1 MSALKNKLGNYIA
14 KHIYPQ
20 TTFAKAILCKINKNK
35 ACTILDVPC
44 GNGETSWHLATL
56 KNAKVNGYDI
66 EETSIGKAQKNFVVS
81 NLTYA
86 TQDIHTALTLHTNV
100 NYVCIINSLFLLP
113 NPETLVTKAYKALA
127 KDGKLFIIIPNTE
140 GKNYTYF
147 KQSGQDYVN
156 TLVLNYNQINNW
168 FATLNIAVSSVIPIA
183 YAHHYNRKDTR
194 LMSVLA
200 HFYLEIIN
208 YVQTKLK
215 IGRPNYFLIT
225 LDKK

>member
-1 MSALKNKLGNYIA
+1 MSVLKNKLGNYIA
-14 KHIYPQ
+14 KNIYPQ
-20 TTFAKAILCKINKNK
+20 TAFAKAILCEINKNE

-56 KNAKVNGYDI
+56 KSAKVNGYDI
-66 EETSIGKAQKNFVVS
+66 SNEAIHSAEKNFVEP
-81 NLTYA
+81 NLTYSIL
-86 TQDIHTALTLHTNV
+86 DIHTALNVHNNV
-100 NYVCIINSLFLLP
+100 NYICIINSLFLLP
-113 NPETLVTKAYKALA
+113 NPETLVTSAYNTLA
-127 KDGKLFIIIPNTE
+127 KGGKLFIIIPNTE

-168 FATLNIAVSSVIPIA
+168 FATLNIGVSSVIPIA

-215 IGRPNYFLIT
+215 IGKPNYFLIT

>member
-1 MSALKNKLGNYIA
+1 MSALKNKLSNYIA

-20 TTFAKAILCKINKNK
+20 TIFAQAILSQINKNEP
-35 ACTILDVPC
+35 CTILDAPC

-56 KNAKVNGYDI
+56 KKAKVNGYDI
-66 EETSIGKAQKNFVVS
+66 DETSIRNAQKNFVAP

-86 TQDIHTALTLHTNV
+86 TQDIHTALTLLTNV
-100 NYVCIINSLFLLP
+100 NYVCVINSLFLLP
-113 NPETLVTKAYKALA
+113 NPETIVTKAHNALA
-127 KDGKLFIIIPNTE
+127 KGGKLFIILPNTE

-168 FATLNIAVSSVIPIA
+168 FTTLNIPVSSINPIA
-183 YAHHYNRKDTR
+183 YAHHYNRKDTTI
-194 LMSVLA
+194 MSVGA
-200 HFYLEIIN
+200 HFYLALLN
-208 YVQTKLK
+208 YIQTKFK
-215 IGRPNYFLIT
+215 IGQPNYFLIT